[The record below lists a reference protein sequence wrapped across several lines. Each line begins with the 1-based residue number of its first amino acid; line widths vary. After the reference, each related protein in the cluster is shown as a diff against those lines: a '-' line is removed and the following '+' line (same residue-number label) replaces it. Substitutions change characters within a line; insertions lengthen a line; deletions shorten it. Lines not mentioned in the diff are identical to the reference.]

1 MLIDDIFHR
10 VLPAIGPLAFLVAVV
25 HQFRRKQSVLLLVS
39 SLALF
44 LTLVATIV
52 SAWLG
57 LQFDES
63 HELPEWYGQLYWWM
77 TQWAAPAGYA
87 IAGLSFL
94 GFYMRQHSRRS
105 T

>member
-1 MLIDDIFHR
+1 MFIDDIFHR

-25 HQFRRKQSVLLLVS
+25 HQFRRNRSVLLLVS
-39 SLALF
+39 ALSLF
-44 LTLVATIV
+44 VTLVSTIV

-57 LQFDES
+57 LRFDES
-63 HELPEWYGQLYWWM
+63 HDLPDWFGQLYWWL
-77 TQWAAPAGYA
+77 TQWATPAGYA

-94 GFYMRQHSRRS
+94 VFRLHQHNRRG